1 MSTVRRLGAYS
12 IEQIRP
18 DVFAIDDDQ
27 MESMYLIRGKDKAL
41 LIDTGSNPEPV
52 MPVVRTLWNGPVE
65 LALTHAHFDHMYH
78 CDEFDFVSVGE
89 QDIKAWYKSLWL
101 VVFLGTV
108 GSGKKAKYYPI
119 NSYHPLRTGVR
130 TASDP
135 FQQRRTFR
143 LCKLRADQRS
153 AGLCIRCERR
163 GRQIRTDSESGHLR
177 QQRPLWMCFF
187 RTAYRTERQISL
199 LHHSRF

>member
-78 CDEFDFVSVGE
+78 CDEFDFVSVG
-89 QDIKAWYKSLWL
+89 
-101 VVFLGTV
+101 
-108 GSGKKAKYYPI
+108 
-119 NSYHPLRTGVR
+119 
-130 TASDP
+130 
-135 FQQRRTFR
+135 
-143 LCKLRADQRS
+143 
-153 AGLCIRCERR
+153 
-163 GRQIRTDSESGHLR
+163 
-177 QQRPLWMCFF
+177 
-187 RTAYRTERQISL
+187 
-199 LHHSRF
+199 